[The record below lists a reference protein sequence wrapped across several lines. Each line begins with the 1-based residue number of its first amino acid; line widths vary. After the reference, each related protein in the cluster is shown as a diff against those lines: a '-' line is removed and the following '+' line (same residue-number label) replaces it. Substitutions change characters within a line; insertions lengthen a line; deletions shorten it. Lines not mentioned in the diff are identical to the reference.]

1 MGCCCNDT
9 HSLIWIYRQLYFI
22 ICIYIRGIKSSG
34 MLGMVSV
41 ETNPSVYIDFSWQ
54 LYFNVCIYK
63 GYKVKWIADD
73 GVLWKYPICLY
84 RTWLTTLLYCLY
96 IYKRYKV
103 KWCKGDGLVRWQVFS
118 SFDGKNCFD
127 MRWWG
132 GYKPPHLFFFSIVPV
147 FVIGCSTMAHPA
159 SCLMGSPVRRGQL
172 RDILW
177 RVPASCPACHF
188 PEIWYWGSIWWCRD
202 QNRCVW
208 SLSVG

>member
-1 MGCCCNDT
+1 MKRENRMGWCWYDI

-84 RTWLTTLLYCLY
+84 RTWLATLLYYLLY
-96 IYKRYKV
+96 IRGIKSSDA
-103 KWCKGDGLVRWQVFS
+103 KGMG
-118 SFDGKNCFD
+118 
-127 MRWWG
+127 WWG
-132 GYKPPHLFFFSIVPV
+132 GRSFLLLTAKIVSICADEVGTNHPIFSFF
-147 FVIGCSTMAHPA
+147 
-159 SCLMGSPVRRGQL
+159 R
-172 RDILW
+172 
-177 RVPASCPACHF
+177 
-188 PEIWYWGSIWWCRD
+188 
-202 QNRCVW
+202 
-208 SLSVG
+208 